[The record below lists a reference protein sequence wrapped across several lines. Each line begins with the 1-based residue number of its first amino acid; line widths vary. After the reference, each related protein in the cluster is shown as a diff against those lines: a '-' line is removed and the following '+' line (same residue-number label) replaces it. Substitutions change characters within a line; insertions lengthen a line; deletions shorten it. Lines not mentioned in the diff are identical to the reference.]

1 MKKPLSSSK
10 KDGIYIYGAREHN
23 LKSLNTFIP
32 RNKVSVVTG
41 LSGSGKSSLVFDT
54 IYAEGQRRYVE
65 SLSSYARFFIS
76 QMKKPNVDSITGL
89 SPAVAIDQRSIN
101 TSPRST
107 VGTITETDNY
117 LRLLFARLGTPY
129 CTEHQK
135 PLEQTSLEQ
144 IAKEIEAWPEGTRF
158 FVLAPVVEG
167 KKGEFMKEFENWLKA
182 GWTRVR
188 VDGEWHELAE
198 YSLLHGHRK
207 LSKRQEHF
215 IDIMVDRLT
224 VDPTLHSR
232 LKESLHKTADLT
244 GGRIKIELMGGTTR
258 GTRRDLGEQNKMYSL
273 HATCPVCLKGFPEME
288 PRFFSFNNPH
298 GACSMCHGL
307 GYITDQWEN
316 SLINDEAM
324 EELEKEEEEA
334 EGHKICPACKGA
346 RLNPVVLNVKI
357 NNKNI
362 ADLSAFSMEKLYNF
376 FQRVKF
382 PAKYKTVAEKILEKI
397 RHDLSF
403 LKQMGLGYL
412 SLNRPM
418 QSLSGG
424 EAQRVRLMSQISSP
438 MIGALY
444 VLDEPSIGLHAQD
457 HERLLQVL
465 FHIRDRG
472 NTVLMVEHDE
482 KSIRSA
488 DHIID
493 MGPLAG
499 QKGGSITA
507 EGTLED
513 IQSTPH
519 SLTGQYLSGQKKVTS
534 PSKNRQSPKK
544 WLEIQGATGHNLK
557 KANVRI
563 PIGCLIAVTGV
574 SGSGKSTL
582 VMDTLYRAFLKKHG
596 RVSASPLPYKAIKGF
611 DLLDK
616 VVAVNQKPIGRT
628 NRSVPATYVGVMSSI
643 RALMAQVPSAR
654 VRGYTQRD
662 FSFNIKGGRC
672 ENCQGKGT
680 IKQEMFF
687 LPTDLIPCDICQGR
701 RYSEEILSVFYKGKN
716 IHDILNMNISTAR
729 RFFAHHFLIE
739 KELNFLEQVG
749 LGYLTLG
756 QSAITL
762 SGGEA
767 QRIKLTRELARKSAS
782 RTLYI
787 LDEPTTGLHFQDVEN
802 LLFVLKKLRDK
813 GGTVMVIEHHIDIIR
828 SADHVIDLGPGGGDS
843 GGWVVAEGPPEKV
856 ARSKKSAT
864 APFLRQAL
872 KIHGENPA
880 V

>member
-1 MKKPLSSSK
+1 MKKPAILSSSK

-32 RNKVSVVTG
+32 RNKICVVTG

-107 VGTITETDNY
+107 VGTVTETDNY

-135 PLEQTSLEQ
+135 PLEQTSIDQ
-144 IAKEIEAWPEGTRF
+144 IAEEIKRWPKNTAF
-158 FVLAPVVEG
+158 FVLAPVAEG
-167 KKGEFMKEFENWLKA
+167 KKGEFIKEFENWLRA
-182 GWTRVR
+182 GWTRAR
-188 VDGEWHELAE
+188 VDGEWQELIE
-198 YSLLHGHRK
+198 YSMIHGTKK
-207 LSKRQEHF
+207 LSKRKEHF
-215 IDIMVDRLT
+215 IDILVDRLT
-224 VDPTLHSR
+224 ADPTLHPR
-232 LKESLHKTADLT
+232 LKESLKKTADLT
-244 GGRIKIELMGGTTR
+244 GGRIKIELMERKAKEHKTQSSPQAQTK
-258 GTRRDLGEQNKMYSL
+258 TYSL
-273 HATCPVCLKGFPEME
+273 HTTCPICLKGFPEME
-288 PRFFSFNNPH
+288 PRLFSFNNPQ
-298 GACSMCHGL
+298 GACLKCHGL
-307 GYITDQWEN
+307 GYITNNWEN
-316 SLINDEAM
+316 QMID
-324 EELEKEEEEA
+324 EEERQEPELA
-334 EGHKICPACKGA
+334 EGKKICSACKGF
-346 RLNPVVLNVKI
+346 RLNPFVLNVKI
-357 NNKNI
+357 KNKNI
-362 ADLSAFSMEKLYNF
+362 AEFSSFSIEQLYNF
-376 FQRVKF
+376 CQNLKF
-382 PAKYKTVAEKILEKI
+382 PTKYKTVAEKILEKI
-397 RHDLSF
+397 GHDLDF
-403 LKQMGLGYL
+403 MKQMGLGYL
-412 SLNRPM
+412 SLNRSM

-444 VLDEPSIGLHAQD
+444 VLDEPSIGLHAKD

-465 FHIRDRG
+465 FHIRDKG

-499 QKGGSITA
+499 QKGGNITA
-507 EGTLED
+507 EGTLKD
-513 IQSTPH
+513 ITGSPN
-519 SLTGQYLSGQKKVTS
+519 SLTGQYLSGQKKITS
-534 PSKNRQSPKK
+534 PSKNNQNPKT
-544 WLEIQGATGHNLK
+544 WLEIKGATGHNLK
-557 KANVRI
+557 GVNVKI

-582 VMDTLYRAFLKKHG
+582 IMDTLYRAFLKKQG
-596 RVSASPLPYKAIKGF
+596 RASLPPLPYKTIKGF
-611 DLLDK
+611 GFLDK
-616 VVAVNQKPIGRT
+616 AVAVNQNPIGRT
-628 NRSVPATYVGVMSSI
+628 NRSVPATYVGIMSSI
-643 RALMAQVPSAR
+643 RTLMAQVPSAR
-654 VRGYTQRD
+654 VRGYTQGD

-672 ENCQGKGT
+672 ENCHGTGT

-716 IHDILNMNISTAR
+716 IYDILNMNISTAR
-729 RFFAHHFLIE
+729 RFFSHHFLIE
-739 KELNFLEQVG
+739 KELDFLEQVG

-756 QSAITL
+756 QSAATL

-767 QRIKLTRELARKSAS
+767 QRIKLTRELARKNTY

-787 LDEPTTGLHFQDVEN
+787 LDEPTTGLHFQDIEN

-813 GGTVMVIEHHIDIIR
+813 GGTVMVIEHHIDVIK
-828 SADHVIDLGPGGGDS
+828 SSDYVIDLGPGGGAE
-843 GGWVVAEGPPEKV
+843 GGQVVAKGPPKKV
-856 ARSKKSAT
+856 ACSKKSGT
-864 APFLRQAL
+864 APFLRSAL
-872 KIHGENPA
+872 KI
-880 V
+880 